1 MTEFS
6 SQIEWLI
13 AKEKIRDV
21 VAKYARGGDKYN
33 DPEIFKD
40 LFTEDAVWEC
50 EGFGRFEGKDQILSE
65 LARIGR
71 EEIVWSLH
79 FPVSPLIEI
88 SDDRKSAHGFWWLW
102 ELLTIR
108 ENDIEKNKW
117 LGANYDCDFVR
128 EADGWKMKHLILN
141 IHKLVDSMEE
151 AINSS
156 VNKERE

>member
-1 MTEFS
+1 M
-6 SQIEWLI
+6 
-13 AKEKIRDV
+13 
-21 VAKYARGGDKYN
+21 
-33 DPEIFKD
+33 
-40 LFTEDAVWEC
+40 
-50 EGFGRFEGKDQILSE
+50 
-65 LARIGR
+65 
-71 EEIVWSLH
+71 H

-88 SDDRKSAHGFWWLW
+88 SDEGKSAHGFWWLW

-108 ENDIEKNKW
+108 ENDADKSKW

-151 AINSS
+151 AMDSS